1 MRTWTNH
8 RRRPLSSRSMVN
20 SAICA
25 SLPRRAGASRT
36 LSALV
41 CAAHAH
47 KKLNPGSLRQ
57 VPLNRSRII
66 TRLSVVTTEGCNV
79 DGDLACNIRLLH

>member
-41 CAAHAH
+41 CKATSPTT
-47 KKLNPGSLRQ
+47 LDRQ
-57 VPLNRSRII
+57 CLKMVAE
-66 TRLSVVTTEGCNV
+66 SVSDHQKAVMQGC
-79 DGDLACNIRLLH
+79 